1 MNDLKPINQTKLFGL
16 DKYIN
21 ELISLDNSN
30 ILPNKILLSGPK
42 GQGKSTLAYHFIN
55 YCLSKNEE
63 FSYNTSTFEIDPK
76 NHTFKTIVN
85 KSNSNLILI
94 DIDLD
99 KKFIDIN
106 QIRDLITKLNK
117 SSLNEKPRFV
127 LIDNIEF
134 LNISSINALLKCL
147 EEPSNNIFFF
157 LINNN
162 RKILKTLS
170 SRCLNFKI
178 SLSNH
183 ESLQISNKL
192 LSKNTYDIINPDLI
206 NYYVTPGIILN
217 LVHFGTVNEL
227 DLSNISLDNFLK
239 DIIKNQHYK
248 KNNFIKNTIFDFIQL
263 YFRKINLSF
272 SDQIYERYSYFQEKI
287 SNTKKFN
294 LDEESLFMEFNKEI
308 LNG

>member
-21 ELISLDNSN
+21 ELIFLDNSS

-42 GQGKSTLAYHFIN
+42 GQGKSTLVYHFIN

-63 FSYNTSTFEIDPK
+63 FNYNSSTFEIDPK
-76 NHTFKTIVN
+76 NYTFKTIVN
-85 KSNSNLILI
+85 KSNSNLFLI
-94 DIDLD
+94 DIDFD

-106 QIRDLITKLNK
+106 QIRDLITNLNK
-117 SSLNEKPRFV
+117 SSFNDKPRFV

-134 LNISSINALLKCL
+134 LNTSSINALLKCL

-162 RKILKTLS
+162 KKILKTLS

-178 SLSNH
+178 SLSNL

-192 LSKNTYDIINPDLI
+192 LRENTHDIINPDLI
-206 NYYVTPGIILN
+206 NYYITPGIIFN
-217 LVHFGTVNEL
+217 LANFGTINEL
-227 DLSNISLDNFLK
+227 DLRNLSLEDFLK

-248 KNNFIKNTIFDFIQL
+248 KDSFIKNTIFDFIQL

-272 SDQIYERYSYFQEKI
+272 NDQIYERYSYFQKKI

-294 LDEESLFMEFNKEI
+294 LDEESLFMEFNKEM